1 MRKHRY
7 AWTAGAILLAAL
19 TGCGAAQTGAGSP
32 GASPAART
40 SPAASGVT
48 VYGCISGGRIIDV
61 SVTKPPAC
69 PAGDTRVQWTGQVP
83 AGPAPSKAAP
93 SKAAASTTAP
103 SAATPASWAWCS
115 SARSG
120 LQTMPD
126 SRFDLF
132 NNEWNT
138 AANPGPQ
145 TICGNS
151 ESHWEV
157 TSNQRAGNTE
167 VLTYPSAQ
175 VNYNSQDGYPL
186 GRFSSMTSS
195 WAEQMPSVSG
205 LDAEAAYD
213 IWLND
218 LNKEV
223 MVWVDNHGQT
233 PAGSKVATYSISGA
247 TWDLYVTGDN
257 SYMAFVRQG
266 NANSGSVDLFTMLKK
281 LEGRGLLSSSDIL
294 WQVNFGFEIC
304 STGGRP
310 ASFSVTNYSL
320 DSTPSS

>member
-7 AWTAGAILLAAL
+7 ACTAGAILLAAL
-19 TGCGAAQTGAGSP
+19 TGCGAAQSGAGLH
-32 GASPAART
+32 GASSAAAT
-40 SPAASGVT
+40 SPAVGGVT

-61 SVTKPPAC
+61 SVTKAPAC

-83 AGPAPSKAAP
+83 AAPAPST
-93 SKAAASTTAP
+93 AAASTTAP

-115 SARSG
+115 SGRSG

-138 AANPGPQ
+138 SANPGPQ

-151 ESHWEV
+151 ESKWEV

-167 VLTYPSAQ
+167 VLTYPSVQ
-175 VNYNSQDGYPL
+175 VNYNSQDGYAL
-186 GRFSSMTSS
+186 SRFSSMTSS

-233 PAGSKVATYSISGA
+233 PAGSKVAAYSVSGA
-247 TWDLYVTGDN
+247 TWDLYVTSDN
-257 SYMAFVRQG
+257 SYMAFVREG
-266 NANSGSVDLFTMLKK
+266 NADSGSVDLFTLLKD

-294 WQVNFGFEIC
+294 WQVNFGFEIS

-310 ASFSVTNYSL
+310 TSFSVTNYSL
-320 DSTPSS
+320 NSTPSS

>member
-7 AWTAGAILLAAL
+7 ACAAGALLLAAL
-19 TGCGAAQTGAGSP
+19 TGCGAAQTGAGSQ
-32 GASPAART
+32 GVSPAAAT
-40 SPAASGVT
+40 SPAVSGVT

-61 SVTKPPAC
+61 SVTKAPAC

-83 AGPAPSKAAP
+83 AAPAPSTA
-93 SKAAASTTAP
+93 SASTTAP

-120 LQTMPD
+120 EQTMPD

-138 AANPGPQ
+138 SANPGPQ

-151 ESHWEV
+151 ESNWEV
-157 TSNQRAGNTE
+157 TSNQRAGNTA
-167 VLTYPSAQ
+167 VLTYPSVQ
-175 VNYNSQDGYPL
+175 VNYNSQNGYAL
-186 GRFSSMTSS
+186 SRFSSMTSS
-195 WAEQMPSVSG
+195 WAERMPSVSG

-233 PAGSKVATYSISGA
+233 PAGSKVAVYSVSGA
-247 TWDLYVTGDN
+247 TWDLYVTSDN
-257 SYMAFVRQG
+257 SYMAFVREG
-266 NANSGSVDLFTMLKK
+266 NADSGSVDLFTLLKD
-281 LEGRGLLSSSDIL
+281 LEGRGLLSSSDTL

-304 STGGRP
+304 STGGGQ
-310 ASFSVTNYSL
+310 ASFSVSNYSL
-320 DSTPSS
+320 SSTPSS

>member
-7 AWTAGAILLAAL
+7 ACAAGAILLAAL
-19 TGCGAAQTGAGSP
+19 TGCGAAETGADSQGP
-32 GASPAART
+32 SPAAAT
-40 SPAASGVT
+40 SPAVSGVT

-61 SVTKPPAC
+61 SVTKAPAC

-83 AGPAPSKAAP
+83 AAPAPST
-93 SKAAASTTAP
+93 AAASTTAP

-115 SARSG
+115 SGRSG

-138 AANPGPQ
+138 SANPGPQ

-151 ESHWEV
+151 ESHWQV
-157 TSNQRAGNTE
+157 TSNQRPGNTE
-167 VLTYPSAQ
+167 VLTYPSVQ

-186 GRFSSMTSS
+186 SRFSSMTSS

-233 PAGSKVATYSISGA
+233 PAGSKVATYSVSGA
-247 TWDLYVTGDN
+247 TWNLYVTSDN
-257 SYMAFVRQG
+257 SYMAFVREG
-266 NANSGSVDLFTMLKK
+266 NADSGSVDLFTLLKH

-294 WQVNFGFEIC
+294 WQVNFGFEIS

-320 DSTPSS
+320 NSTPSS

>member
-1 MRKHRY
+1 M
-7 AWTAGAILLAAL
+7 LAAL
-19 TGCGAAQTGAGSP
+19 TGCGAAQIGAGSP
-32 GASPAART
+32 GASPTART

-61 SVTKPPAC
+61 SVTKAPAC
-69 PAGDTRVQWTGQVP
+69 PAGDTRIQWTGQ
-83 AGPAPSKAAP
+83 ASAAPAPSR
-93 SKAAASTTAP
+93 AAASTTAP

-120 LQTMPD
+120 EQTMPD

-138 AANPGPQ
+138 SANPGPQ

-151 ESHWEV
+151 ESNWEV
-157 TSNQRAGNTE
+157 TSNQRAGNTA
-167 VLTYPSAQ
+167 VLTYPSVQ
-175 VNYNSQDGYPL
+175 VNYNSQNGYAL
-186 GRFSSMTSS
+186 SRFSSMTSS

-213 IWLND
+213 IWVND

-233 PAGSKVATYSISGA
+233 PAGSKVATYSVSGA
-247 TWDLYVTGDN
+247 TWDLYVTSDN
-257 SYMAFVRQG
+257 SYMAFVREG
-266 NANSGSVDLFTMLKK
+266 NAGSGSIDLFTLLKD
-281 LEGRGLLSSSDIL
+281 LEGRGLLSSSDTL

-304 STGGRP
+304 STGGRQ

-320 DSTPSS
+320 NSTPSS